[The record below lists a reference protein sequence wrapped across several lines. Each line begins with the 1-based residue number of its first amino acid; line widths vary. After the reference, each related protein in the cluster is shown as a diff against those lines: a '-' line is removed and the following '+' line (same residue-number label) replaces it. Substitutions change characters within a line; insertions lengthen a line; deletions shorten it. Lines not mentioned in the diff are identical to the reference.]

1 MMMFEQDEKNSDQNS
16 SSKVRGRTQ
25 IVADIL
31 YQCKENKRK
40 SHVMQKAN
48 LNFDQVNHYLGDL
61 QSRGL
66 VEPSFTEDS
75 RTYRTTDR
83 GREFLDCYQK
93 LIGMFK
99 GHRSNENSKSDRANI
114 NLVKPHHKMRSKI
127 LVISFLLTIGLSMV
141 ISQSMPFVMTTTKA
155 LSIEQQQLAYA
166 EEDNIANAFSLFVS
180 NEDGAVKTMLL
191 KATND
196 NGNEIPASDFA
207 ITTENVISVP
217 ENSKVTVFATEDQV
231 TFSGAKITDVND
243 NTIDIPIT
251 LTGVISLDDFNTG
264 VYTLDVIIDD
274 RLAFECILVIGPD
287 SDSTKINKQIVKVNN
302 EHKDIDIIKKTFQ
315 KRGVD
320 KEKVCL
326 FTPNHPICSPDKD
339 GDCPDDWSMNE
350 DGQCFPS
357 GSCPEGYH
365 RANDDET
372 GACIPETKLKQCEDG
387 SWAHPGD
394 SCPEEPQTCPD
405 GSVIPAGGIC
415 EEAEP
420 TSQPLDSICGG
431 VPCTASEKEDST
443 TSDVIPGEEEPAEEE
458 EQPEEEEEEGEEEN
472 VELQA
477 EESSEDDNSGS
488 EE

>member
-1 MMMFEQDEKNSDQNS
+1 MMMFEQDEKNSDHS

-31 YQCKENKRK
+31 YLCKENKRK

-61 QSRGL
+61 QSRGF
-66 VEPSFTEDS
+66 VEPGFTEES

-83 GREFLDCYQK
+83 GREFLDRYQK
-93 LIGMFK
+93 LNGLFND
-99 GHRSNENSKSDRANI
+99 HRNNENAKRDRANV
-114 NLVKPHHKMRSKI
+114 NLVKPIHHKTQNKT
-127 LVISFLLTIGLSMV
+127 LAISFLLTIGLSMI
-141 ISQSMPFVMTTTKA
+141 ISQSMPLVTTT
-155 LSIEQQQLAYA
+155 EQQQLAYA
-166 EEDNIANAFSLFVS
+166 EEDNIANASSLFVS
-180 NEDGAVKTMLL
+180 NEDGDVKTMLL

-196 NGNEIPASDFA
+196 NGNEIPISDFA

-251 LTGVISLDDFNTG
+251 LTGIISLDDFNTG

-287 SDSTKINKQIVKVNN
+287 SDSTIINKQIVKVNN
-302 EHKDIDIIKKTFQ
+302 EHKDINIIKKTFQ

-326 FTPNHPICSPDKD
+326 FTPSHPICSPDKD

-350 DGQCFPS
+350 DGQCFPREVK
-357 GSCPEGYH
+357 CPEGYW
-365 RANDDET
+365 RADDDET
-372 GACIPETKLKQCEDG
+372 GACVPL
-387 SWAHPGD
+387 
-394 SCPEEPQTCPD
+394 PEEPNPIPEPPCAEGTIPD
-405 GSVIPAGGIC
+405 PEGSGECIIPPTEEEPEPEEELTANCGGIPC
-415 EEAEP
+415 TPSEKEAGTGSDIIVEEEENNNATVVEEETEDEPSQEEEAE
-420 TSQPLDSICGG
+420 D
-431 VPCTASEKEDST
+431 
-443 TSDVIPGEEEPAEEE
+443 EEEA
-458 EQPEEEEEEGEEEN
+458 G
-472 VELQA
+472 
-477 EESSEDDNSGS
+477 DNLT
-488 EE
+488 

>member
-1 MMMFEQDEKNSDQNS
+1 MMMFEQDEKNSDHS

-31 YQCKENKRK
+31 YLCKENKRK

-61 QSRGL
+61 QSRGF
-66 VEPSFTEDS
+66 VEPGFTEES

-83 GREFLDCYQK
+83 GREFLDRYQK
-93 LIGMFK
+93 LNGLFND
-99 GHRSNENSKSDRANI
+99 HRNNENAKRDRANV
-114 NLVKPHHKMRSKI
+114 NLVKPIHHKTQNKT
-127 LVISFLLTIGLSMV
+127 LAISFLLTIGLSMI
-141 ISQSMPFVMTTTKA
+141 ISQSMPLVMTT
-155 LSIEQQQLAYA
+155 EQQQLAYA
-166 EEDNIANAFSLFVS
+166 EEDNIANASSLFVS
-180 NEDGAVKTMLL
+180 NEDGDVKTMLL

-196 NGNEIPASDFA
+196 NGNEIPISDFA

-251 LTGVISLDDFNTG
+251 LTGIISLDDFNTG

-287 SDSTKINKQIVKVNN
+287 SDSTIINKQIVKVNN
-302 EHKDIDIIKKTFQ
+302 EHKDINIIKKTFQ

-326 FTPNHPICSPDKD
+326 FTPSHPICSPDKD

-350 DGQCFPS
+350 DGQCFPREVK
-357 GSCPEGYH
+357 CPEGYW
-365 RANDDET
+365 RADDDET
-372 GACIPETKLKQCEDG
+372 GACVPL
-387 SWAHPGD
+387 
-394 SCPEEPQTCPD
+394 PEEPNPIPEPPCAEGTIPD
-405 GSVIPAGGIC
+405 PEGSGECIIPPTEEEPEPEEELTANCGGIPC
-415 EEAEP
+415 TPSEKEAGTGSDIIVEEEENNNATVVEEETEDEPSQEEEAE
-420 TSQPLDSICGG
+420 D
-431 VPCTASEKEDST
+431 
-443 TSDVIPGEEEPAEEE
+443 EEEA
-458 EQPEEEEEEGEEEN
+458 G
-472 VELQA
+472 
-477 EESSEDDNSGS
+477 DNLT
-488 EE
+488 

>member
-1 MMMFEQDEKNSDQNS
+1 MMMFEQDEKNSDHS

-141 ISQSMPFVMTTTKA
+141 ISQSMPLVMTTTKA

-180 NEDGAVKTMLL
+180 NEDGDVKTMLL

-196 NGNEIPASDFA
+196 NGNEIPVSDFA

-217 ENSKVTVFATEDQV
+217 ENSKVTVFATEDQI

-251 LTGVISLDDFNTG
+251 LTGIISLDDFNTG

-287 SDSTKINKQIVKVNN
+287 SDSTIINKQIVKVNN
-302 EHKDIDIIKKTFQ
+302 EHKDINIIKKTFQ

-326 FTPNHPICSPDKD
+326 FTPSHPICSPDKD

-350 DGQCFPS
+350 DGQCFPREVK
-357 GSCPEGYH
+357 CPAGYW
-365 RANDDET
+365 RADDDET
-372 GACIPETKLKQCEDG
+372 GACIPL
-387 SWAHPGD
+387 
-394 SCPEEPQTCPD
+394 PEEPNPIPEPPCAEGTIPD
-405 GSVIPAGGIC
+405 PEGSGECIIAPT
-415 EEAEP
+415 EEEP
-420 TSQPLDSICGG
+420 EPEEELTANCGG
-431 VPCTASEKEDST
+431 VPCTPSEKEAGT
-443 TSDVIPGEEEPAEEE
+443 GSDIIVEEE
-458 EQPEEEEEEGEEEN
+458 ENNNGTVVEEETEDEPSQEEEAEDEEE
-472 VELQA
+472 A
-477 EESSEDDNSGS
+477 GDNLT
-488 EE
+488 

>member
-1 MMMFEQDEKNSDQNS
+1 MMMFEQDEKNSDHS
-16 SSKVRGRTQ
+16 SSKVRERNQ

-31 YQCKENKRK
+31 HQCKENKRK

-99 GHRSNENSKSDRANI
+99 GHRSNENSKRGRANI
-114 NLVKPHHKMRSKI
+114 NSVKPIHHKMRSKT

-141 ISQSMPFVMTTTKA
+141 ISQSMPLVMTTTKA

-166 EEDNIANAFSLFVS
+166 EEDNIANAPSLFVS
-180 NEDGAVKTMLL
+180 NEDGDVKTMLL

-196 NGNEIPASDFA
+196 NGNVIPASDFA
-207 ITTENVISVP
+207 ITTENVVSAP
-217 ENSKVTVFATEDQV
+217 ENSKVTIFATEDQV

-251 LTGVISLDDFNTG
+251 LTGIISLDDFSTG
-264 VYTLDVIIDD
+264 VYTLDIIIDG

-287 SDSTKINKQIVKVNN
+287 SDSAIINKQIVKVNN
-302 EHKDIDIIKKTFQ
+302 EHKDINIIKKTFQ

-326 FTPNHPICSPDKD
+326 FTPSHPICSPDKD

-350 DGQCFPS
+350 DGQCFPREVK
-357 GSCPEGYH
+357 CPAGYW
-365 RANDDET
+365 RADDDET
-372 GACIPETKLKQCEDG
+372 GACVPL
-387 SWAHPGD
+387 
-394 SCPEEPQTCPD
+394 PEEPNPIPEPPCAEGTIPD
-405 GSVIPAGGIC
+405 PEDSGECIIP
-415 EEAEP
+415 EEEP
-420 TSQPLDSICGG
+420 EPEEELTANCGG
-431 VPCTASEKEDST
+431 VPCTPSEKEAGT
-443 TSDVIPGEEEPAEEE
+443 GSDIIVEEE
-458 EQPEEEEEEGEEEN
+458 ENNNATVVEETEDEPSQEEEAEDEEEAGD
-472 VELQA
+472 LT
-477 EESSEDDNSGS
+477 
-488 EE
+488 